1 MSEDAPLQKQA
12 AVAADEANIDPLA
25 EAILEKAEKGMPTF
39 VVSQGGLWELWAS
52 ATELSQY
59 RLNRYRDYD
68 DMETDSLIA
77 SALELVTDDAVQ
89 FSSDRGRSLWPAKG
103 SNEKWVN
110 KALTDLK
117 VEENLWGWI
126 FNTAKYGDFFARFVT
141 DEASGTKS
149 GLKFRSLDSSIHPK
163 DVRRIDMDGKLQ
175 GFLTQEEFGKVT
187 THPPWEFVHFM
198 LNNRPRFERHR
209 LRTRGKGTDYT
220 RTDYAPTEAEKKG
233 SKEVI
238 ATSMYGTSWLDPAR
252 HVYRVLKL
260 LEQSLALARL
270 NRSPLIRIFYVNT
283 TGMTPKERQE
293 TLNEL
298 HQRFK
303 KNLSMDMR
311 QNFWKSDYNP
321 LSFNADL
328 FIPITDQQGNVT
340 AETLGGELN
349 IKDIVDVD
357 YQKNKLFAAL
367 RIPQAYLGFEEVMPG
382 TIGSTTLV
390 RMDIR
395 YARSV
400 KKLQRAS
407 ISGVTRLLEVMY
419 ALEHGKRPDASE
431 IAVEMEV
438 ISGIEELDRMEAM
451 ERKLGVASQFLQ
463 MVGDLGEKIDPD
475 PIIRFVFD
483 TVLGLKDISPEL
495 KIGKKGNE
503 PIIPPDGEMGEEP
516 PPEEPPTQGGD
527 QEKEESLLQDSL
539 ISHMASKLVEEEA
552 TPEQITALATL
563 LESKRR
569 DGYLRGAR
577 SHHSS
582 DFSIP
587 SAKDAKKFGEEF
599 EFKEDIFTEPMY
611 EQVPDPEV
619 SEGEEE
625 VTQEPEGE

>member
-1 MSEDAPLQKQA
+1 MSDEVPLQKETT
-12 AVAADEANIDPLA
+12 VSADETNIDPLS
-25 EAILEKAEKGMPTF
+25 EKILEKAEKGMPSF
-39 VVSQGGLWELWAS
+39 VVRQGGLWELWAT

-68 DMETDSLIA
+68 DMATDSLIA

-103 SNEKWVN
+103 SKESWVEEKL
-110 KALTDLK
+110 KQLK

-126 FNTAKYGDFFARFVT
+126 YNTAMYGDFFGRFVT
-141 DEASGTKS
+141 DEDSSSPSGY
-149 GLKFRSLDSSIHPK
+149 KFRALDSSIHPK
-163 DVRRIDMDGKLQ
+163 DVRRIDLDGKLK
-175 GFLTQEEFGKVT
+175 GFLTQEEFAKVT

-198 LNNRPRFERHR
+198 LNSRPRFERHR

-220 RTDYAPTEAEKKG
+220 RSDYAPTTAETGKKG
-233 SKEVI
+233 HKEII

-311 QNFWKSDYNP
+311 DNFWKSDYNP

-419 ALEHGKRPDASE
+419 ALEHGKRPDPKE

-475 PIIRFVFD
+475 PLIRFVFD

-503 PIIPPDGEMGEEP
+503 PIVPPDGEMGGGEEPRGQDREEEP
-516 PPEEPPTQGGD
+516 PEQEPEQ
-527 QEKEESLLQDSL
+527 EESVLHSARDRLF
-539 ISHMASKLVEEEA
+539 AKLAEEGD
-552 TPEQITALATL
+552 PETVTALATMI
-563 LESKRR
+563 EAPRKT
-569 DGYLRGAR
+569 GYLHGAR

-582 DFSIP
+582 DFAVP
-587 SAKDAKKFGEEF
+587 SVKEANSLKEEWGDEVEDLFQEPWGEVLE
-599 EFKEDIFTEPMY
+599 
-611 EQVPDPEV
+611 
-619 SEGEEE
+619 EGAESRDEEE
-625 VTQEPEGE
+625 